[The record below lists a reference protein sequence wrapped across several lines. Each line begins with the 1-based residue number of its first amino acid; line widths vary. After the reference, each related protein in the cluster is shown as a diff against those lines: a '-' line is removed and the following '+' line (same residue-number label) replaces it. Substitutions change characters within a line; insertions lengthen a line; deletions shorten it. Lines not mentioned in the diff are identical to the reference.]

1 MNLLSRRAVILGLP
15 ASLAACGNALSGGQ
29 PPPQLYQLTPV
40 TEFAPGLP
48 STKAQLLIEVPAT
61 PGGLD
66 TDRIALMRSALSLD
80 YFANAAWSDR
90 APVMVQNLL
99 IESFENTGKISAI
112 GRQGLALHGDYV
124 LQPELRDFTAV
135 YTEGSGSP
143 TVRVRI
149 GLKLV
154 RISSRIIVAQRA
166 IESDEP
172 AQQNS
177 VTSVVAAFDAAL
189 KRAMTEIAAWTLPAI
204 AGG

>member
-1 MNLLSRRAVILGLP
+1 MNQLSRRAVILGLP
-15 ASLAACGNALSGGQ
+15 ASLAACGSALSGGQ

-40 TEFAPGLP
+40 KDFAPGLP
-48 STKAQLLIEVPAT
+48 STKAQLLVEVPAT

-90 APVMVQNLL
+90 APVMVQSLL

-124 LQPELRDFTAV
+124 LQPELREFTAV
-135 YTEGSGSP
+135 YAEGSGAP
-143 TVRVRI
+143 TVRVRM

-154 RISSRIIVAQRA
+154 RLSTRLIVAQRVVA
-166 IESDEP
+166 SEEA

-189 KRAMTEIAAWTLPAI
+189 KRAMADIAAWTLPAI
-204 AGG
+204 AAG